1 VREPMTPPTELK
13 AEDVDLIAAG
23 HRLRARRLS
32 HPRRSRG
39 NGSPVLVFLHEGL
52 GCIKLWRDF
61 PAALVEATGL
71 DGLIYD
77 RWGHGKSDPLTVR
90 RPHRYLHDEAFD
102 SLPELLQRCGVKDAI
117 LIGHSDGG
125 TIALL
130 YGARYRHGLRG
141 IITEAAHVFV
151 EDVTLVGI
159 RETVKHYE
167 SGDLKQRLSRYHGDN
182 TNTLFWA
189 WADTWLDPD
198 FRGWNVES
206 YLPQVTSPLL
216 LIQGEDDEY
225 ATRAQVDA
233 IVGQVSGAARPFLVP
248 RCGHSPHREARD
260 AVLEVMAAFIETL
273 R

>member
-1 VREPMTPPTELK
+1 VHKRMMAPTELQQ
-13 AEDVDLIAAG
+13 EDFDLTAAG
-23 HRLRARRLS
+23 HRLRARRLNR
-32 HPRRSRG
+32 PRDSRG
-39 NGSPVLVFLHEGL
+39 KGRPVLVFLHEGL

-102 SLPELLQRCGVKDAI
+102 SLPEVLQGCGVKDAI

-130 YGARYRHGLRG
+130 YGARYRQGLRG

-151 EDVTLVGI
+151 EEVTLVGI
-159 RETVKHYE
+159 RETVKHYQ
-167 SGDLKQRLSRYHGDN
+167 SGDLKEKLSRYHDDN
-182 TNTLFWA
+182 TETLFWA
-189 WADTWLDPD
+189 WADTWLDPG
-198 FRGWNVES
+198 FRDWNVES

-216 LIQGEDDEY
+216 AIQGEDDEY

-233 IVGQVSGAARPFLVP
+233 IVGQVSGAAQPLLVP
-248 RCGHSPHREARD
+248 RCGHTPHRDARD
-260 AVLEVMAAFIETL
+260 VVLQEMAAFIETV

>member
-1 VREPMTPPTELK
+1 MRDPMAAPTELQ
-13 AEDVDLIAAG
+13 AQDFDLNAAG

-32 HPRRSRG
+32 HPRGSRAKA
-39 NGSPVLVFLHEGL
+39 SPVLVFLHEGL

-77 RWGHGKSDPLTVR
+77 RWGHGKSAPLEVR
-90 RPHRYLHDEAFD
+90 RTHRYLHDEAFD
-102 SLPELLQRCGVKDAI
+102 SLPEVLQQCGVEDAI

-130 YGARYRHGLRG
+130 YAARYSQGLRG

-151 EDVTLVGI
+151 EEVTLEGI
-159 RETVKHYE
+159 RETVKHYD
-167 SGDLKQRLSRYHGDN
+167 SGDLKERLARYHGDN
-182 TNTLFWA
+182 TETLFWA
-189 WADTWLDPD
+189 WADTWLDPG
-198 FRGWNVES
+198 FRDWNVES
-206 YLPQVTSPLL
+206 YLPPVTAPLL
-216 LIQGEDDEY
+216 AIQGVDDEY

-233 IVGQVSGAARPFLVP
+233 IVGQVSGAARPLLVP
-248 RCGHSPHREARD
+248 KCGHTPHRQARD
-260 AVLEVMAAFIETL
+260 LVLQAMAAFIETL

>member
-1 VREPMTPPTELK
+1 MTPPTELQE
-13 AEDVDLIAAG
+13 EDFDITAAG

-32 HPRRSRG
+32 HPRGSRG

-71 DGLIYD
+71 DGLVYD
-77 RWGHGKSDPLTVR
+77 RWGHGKSDPLTVP

-102 SLPELLQRCGVKDAI
+102 SLPEVLQQCGVKDSI

-130 YGARYRHGLRG
+130 YGARYRQGLRG

-151 EDVTLVGI
+151 EEVTLEGI
-159 RETVKHYE
+159 RETVKHYQA
-167 SGDLKQRLSRYHGDN
+167 GDLRERLSRYHGDN
-182 TNTLFWA
+182 TETLFWA
-189 WADTWLDPD
+189 WADTWLDPG
-198 FRGWNVES
+198 FRDWNVES

-216 LIQGEDDEY
+216 VIQGEDDEY

-233 IVGQVSGAARPFLVP
+233 IVGQVSGPGRPLLVP
-248 RCGHSPHREARD
+248 RCGHSPHRHARD
-260 AVLEVMAAFIETL
+260 SVLQEMAAFVEAL